1 MSLSLVSLQG
11 LFLRLAQRTQYT
23 LRRKRHFHNTHFD
36 CVIKRISDRRRNAEH
51 AGLAYSLRA
60 EWPVLVR
67 DFHEFAGEIVR
78 QVEHTRDLI
87 ISEAGIHDLPVAEN
101 HLLEDGEAELH
112 YACADKLALYNIR
125 DRKSTR
131 LNSSHSSISYA
142 VFCLK

>member
-11 LFLRLAQRTQYT
+11 LFLHIALGTEYT
-23 LRRKRHFHNTHFD
+23 LRLKRNFRNTHFEF
-36 CVIKRISDRRRNAEH
+36 VLKRISDRRRNAEH

-60 EWPVLVR
+60 EWPVMVR

-112 YACADKLALYNIR
+112 YACADKLGFYNI
-125 DRKSTR
+125 
-131 LNSSHSSISYA
+131 
-142 VFCLK
+142 